1 MPNNLLCL
9 SNAYTRKVAET
20 SMSLGT
26 PCARATRQT
35 MPTPLVGLF
44 GAVGLEGRIV
54 ACPNH
59 RKPIRHLAHLLDC
72 RGASGRLLQEAGT
85 QHLPRLAFHSPPTAS
100 VCSSRRLRP
109 RRSSSSASRPPVGK
123 SSLWTEK
130 RGSENLWGKSRG
142 QREIRRGGLFRRIL
156 TA

>member
-1 MPNNLLCL
+1 MHTQGRSQKPVCRWGCHALVPPARRYPPRL
-9 SNAYTRKVAET
+9 SG
-20 SMSLGT
+20 SL
-26 PCARATRQT
+26 AQLASR
-35 MPTPLVGLF
+35 
-44 GAVGLEGRIV
+44 GALSPVRTNE
-54 ACPNH
+54 
-59 RKPIRHLAHLLDC
+59 PIRHLAHLLDC

-130 RGSENLWGKSRG
+130 RGSVNLWGKSRG